1 MNLLGVIMTVCGI
14 LVGIVFFCFGVIY
27 LQKQFPGTDYD
38 ERQVQAQ
45 GRASQLAMTTGLIYF
60 LVVIGILIRQVDL
73 PKKVEPWLL
82 VYIGILLM
90 LTVDNTYRLLS
101 HASMSLSA
109 KPIPTIV
116 FGFLGGMIQLL
127 YIWHILDDFPLTLV
141 GHGTSGWLHLLTGI
155 EFFYIALLHLIQ
167 FLRDRKE

>member
-1 MNLLGVIMTVCGI
+1 MSLWKLILTICGVLLG
-14 LVGIVFFCFGVIY
+14 IVLFCAGVIY
-27 LQKQFPGTDYD
+27 WQKRNPVEEYD
-38 ERQVQAQ
+38 ERQMQAQ

-60 LVVIGILIRQVDL
+60 LFVIVILIRQVDF

-82 VYIGILLM
+82 VFIGILLM

-101 HASMSLSA
+101 HASMPLSA
-109 KPIPTIV
+109 KPIPTII
-116 FGFLGGMIQLL
+116 FGFLGGLVQFL
-127 YIWHILDDFPLTLV
+127 YIWHILDDMPFTLL

-167 FLRDRKE
+167 YLRDRKE

>member
-1 MNLLGVIMTVCGI
+1 MNMLSLIMIICGVLAGTV
-14 LVGIVFFCFGVIY
+14 LFCMGVIY
-27 LQKQFPGTDYD
+27 LQKKFPGEEYD
-38 ERQVQAQ
+38 ERQMQAQ
-45 GRASQLAMTTGLIYF
+45 GKASQLAMMTGLVYF
-60 LVVIGILIRQVDL
+60 LVVIVILIRQVDL

-82 VYIGILLM
+82 VFIGILLM
-90 LTVDNTYRLLS
+90 LTVDNTYRLLT
-101 HASMSLSA
+101 HASMPLSA

-116 FGFLGGMIQLL
+116 FGVLGGLVQFL

-167 FLRDRKE
+167 YLRDRKE